1 MCLGTLCFGW
11 FSFWNT
17 KSTWHQKF
25 QRWRATFQKQQE
37 LYQILTKAPCQH
49 SLVSL
54 WIQATDPIDYSF
66 LRHKLFGDI
75 RIDNYY
81 WRRRFLGT
89 HWWASKAGPWPP
101 PHSRRRPCRSWTDW
115 CRSNAPETRRRL
127 MPRWCWPKLPC
138 RWGNRLPEGQGG
150 GAGAVQGG
158 AEGQG
163 GGGEGGDARW
173 RHNSPIKFSPLFPS
187 HSLLFSSLFF
197 KENIRENIMIFSFIF
212 FFIFFFH
219 QIFHVIQTKENYF
232 PLHFFSFPNIFWEP
246 NIALG

>member
-1 MCLGTLCFGW
+1 MFQKRNYIKCFQNQISVFTFDIPFSQITLKS
-11 FSFWNT
+11 FS
-17 KSTWHQKF
+17 SLSSKF
-25 QRWRATFQKQQE
+25 QRRRKSITIVIVIVIVIVNGGHDGV
-37 LYQILTKAPCQH
+37 ILFAGSPPVLAAKKVKH
-49 SLVSL
+49 EME
-54 WIQATDPIDYSF
+54 
-66 LRHKLFGDI
+66 LFGDV

-101 PHSRRRPCRSWTDW
+101 PHCRRRPCWSWTDW

-163 GGGEGGDARW
+163 GGGQGLKYR
-173 RHNSPIKFSPLFPS
+173 
-187 HSLLFSSLFF
+187 
-197 KENIRENIMIFSFIF
+197 
-212 FFIFFFH
+212 
-219 QIFHVIQTKENYF
+219 
-232 PLHFFSFPNIFWEP
+232 
-246 NIALG
+246 